1 MEHRNILSAFFVHT
15 HPARC
20 PKCLASIE
28 KFVSKGQWNTETI
41 RDVQNA
47 SVEDIVKTCGS
58 VGEYAHF
65 ANWSAKR
72 KNAVFA
78 VLLGETSNT

>member
-1 MEHRNILSAFFVHT
+1 MEHRNIFSAFFAHT
-15 HPARC
+15 HPGVQNVLQAL
-20 PKCLASIE
+20 KKIA
-28 KFVSKGQWNTETI
+28 SKGQWNTETI